1 MILPL
6 GSRYE
11 QAVTL
16 MEKKHGRI
24 ERHELM
30 PTLFVPMTGR
40 SDKERTIKFDPL
52 HPEIRNG
59 GFEEREENGP
69 FASWY
74 YQLQVKAN
82 DRDAAEGRLC
92 AEFQNEEPDR
102 RSQALQGLG
111 IDGARIA

>member
-16 MEKKHGRI
+16 IEKKQGRI
-24 ERHELM
+24 ERQELM

-40 SDKERTIKFDPL
+40 SDKRCTIKFNPL

-59 GFEEREENGP
+59 GFEEREANGH
-69 FASWY
+69 
-74 YQLQVKAN
+74 L
-82 DRDAAEGRLC
+82 
-92 AEFQNEEPDR
+92 R
-102 RSQALQGLG
+102 RAG
-111 IDGARIA
+111 ITSSK